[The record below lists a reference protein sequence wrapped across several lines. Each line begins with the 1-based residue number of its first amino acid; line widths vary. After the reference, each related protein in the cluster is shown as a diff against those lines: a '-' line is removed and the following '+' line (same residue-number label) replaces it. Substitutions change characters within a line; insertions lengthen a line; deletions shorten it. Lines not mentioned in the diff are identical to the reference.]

1 MGHTVP
7 VGGTQEVLCVP
18 ILRIVWIVNNLLPDN
33 VGLPFVLV
41 LADHL
46 VISLAGLV
54 GLVTL
59 NLVYY

>member
-1 MGHTVP
+1 MIPTHCHP
-7 VGGTQEVLCVP
+7 EVLCCSYSQN
-18 ILRIVWIVNNLLPDN
+18 VWVVNNLLPDN

-41 LADHL
+41 LAVHL

-59 NLVYY
+59 NLVYQ